1 MGLPPLN
8 LPNRITIAR
17 IIACPLI
24 AALIFSPRASLL
36 LLAFVLFLAAALSD
50 LWDGHLAR
58 KHGWV
63 TDTGKLLDPLADKLL
78 LLATFLPFYVVSQR
92 PEAVT
97 DVPWW
102 GPLPLWVVIVI
113 FGRELLVTLLRS
125 WAAHRGSIVSAGRSG
140 KIKAFIQNIFSGS
153 LILWYGLLRTALDR
167 GWVDS
172 VAWTVWATFHGAV
185 VALALAVATFL
196 TVWSLGVYLW
206 QNRALLAG
214 ARGSGG

>member
-1 MGLPPLN
+1 MALPPLN
-8 LPNRITIAR
+8 LPNRITLAR
-17 IIACPLI
+17 ILACPLI
-24 AALIFSPRASLL
+24 AALIFSASASLL
-36 LLAFVLFLAAALSD
+36 FLAFALFLAAALSD

-63 TDTGKLLDPLADKLL
+63 TDAGKLLDPLADKLL
-78 LLATFLPFYVVSQR
+78 LLSTFLPFYLVSQR

-140 KIKAFIQNIFSGS
+140 KVKAFIQNIFSGS

-167 GWVDS
+167 EWMGSAVWS
-172 VAWTVWATFHGAV
+172 AWAAFHGAV
-185 VALALAVATFL
+185 VALSLAVATFL

-214 ARGSGG
+214 ARGPGV